1 MRQTVEKHLIVDIF
15 LIQEIMERNERKE
28 VTWIEKERQISDVF
42 TKAGVSSSELLNVLS
57 TSKMITL

>member
-1 MRQTVEKHLIVDIF
+1 
-15 LIQEIMERNERKE
+15 MERNERKE

-42 TKAGVSSSELLNVLS
+42 TKAGVSSSGLLNVLS

>member
-15 LIQEIMERNERKE
+15 LIQVIMERNERKE